1 MDERTKKL
9 IWFDPEQAAAIEA
22 YAREH
27 GLIYGGQPHFSAA
40 VRQLI
45 SKGLGASESTHE
57 LKPGRP
63 EKNTS

>member
-27 GLIYGGQPHFSAA
+27 GLIYGGQPHFSESA
-40 VRQLI
+40 RRLI
-45 SKGLGASESTHE
+45 NKGLGLPEDAHE
-57 LKPGRP
+57 LKPGP
-63 EKNTS
+63 PFKKT